1 MKLKIFD
8 IAVRNVFKHKRRS
21 FLNMMT
27 FAVNVLVILY
37 GIGMLNGQFNN
48 MYQRMINLS
57 IGHFKIYNKDYLD
70 EKRTRPLDINIQAP
84 EKVID
89 AIRVVPHFVEASPRI
104 IHPGILSNSRKKIGV
119 MINGIDI
126 KREKKI
132 LTAYDKVDGQLIS
145 EDKDGILIGKKL
157 AQVLKVS
164 KNDELLLYSQTLH
177 NANNL
182 VDSGVTVIYSVGFDM
197 MEKVNVFIPFP
208 YAQKFFDMKD
218 KATEIIIRIDR
229 DENVPQVK
237 KNIKAILES
246 KFPNLVLLDWKEE
259 DPGLIAAANLKY
271 ANFTVII
278 CILLFLAVFIITNTL
293 TMTVFERIP
302 EIGTL
307 RAMGMESNQ
316 IWQMFLIEGVVLG
329 FLGTILGWIIS
340 APFVYYLNFHG
351 LAMDPNLVSAYNL
364 PMDNV
369 LKSANTIGDWALTLV
384 VCLFAGVIGAYFP
397 SRRASRVK
405 IVDALK
411 KGVK

>member
-8 IAVRNVFKHKRRS
+8 IALRNVFKHKRRS
-21 FLNMMT
+21 LLNMMT

-37 GIGMLNGQFNN
+37 GIGMLNGQFNS

-70 EKRTRPLDINIQAP
+70 EKRTRPLDMNIQDP

-89 AIRVVPHFVEASPRI
+89 AIRGVPHFVEASPRI

-132 LTAYDKVDGQLIS
+132 LTAYDRVDGQLIS

-182 VDSGVTVIYSVGFDM
+182 VDSGVTGIYSVGFDM
-197 MEKVNVFIPFP
+197 MEKVNVFIPLP

-229 DENVPQVK
+229 DENVPAVK
-237 KNIKAILES
+237 KDIKAILEN

-259 DPGLIAAANLKY
+259 DPGLIAAASLKY

-278 CILLFLAVFIITNTL
+278 CILLFLAIFIITNTL

-307 RAMGMESNQ
+307 RAMGMESKQ

-329 FLGTILGWIIS
+329 FFGAILGWIIS
-340 APFVYYLNFHG
+340 APVVYYLNFHG
-351 LAMDPNLVSAYNL
+351 LVLDPNLVSAYNL

-369 LKSANTIGDWALTLV
+369 LKSANTIGDWVLTLGI
-384 VCLFAGVIGAYFP
+384 CLFAGVIGAYFP